1 MRLPPQTEIGGTTEW
16 IRNLG
21 PSGGENRVN
30 RNVFEALAERL
41 QEVEISFFFS
51 LSPSLSHNP
60 RTSRDRLLRWREGLR
75 MPPASRGRW
84 VEPLT
89 WLEVA
94 RFGRIFQHC
103 NTLGSIRL
111 F

>member
-51 LSPSLSHNP
+51 LSLSFSQPSHES
-60 RTSRDRLLRWREGLR
+60 G
-75 MPPASRGRW
+75 PAFK
-84 VEPLT
+84 VE
-89 WLEVA
+89 
-94 RFGRIFQHC
+94 GRIAYAAGVSRP
-103 NTLGSIRL
+103 LGGAAHVA
-111 F
+111 